1 MLLVKNKNAFK
12 EQSSVLDSFRDSEN
26 NVSVVLL
33 K

>member
-12 EQSSVLDSFRDSEN
+12 EQSSVLDSFSEN
-26 NVSVVLL
+26 NVSLVLL